1 MEFAEGKNG
10 KDRRFEGQGRVK
22 YYGCGV
28 ESL

>member
-1 MEFAEGKNG
+1 MEVADGRNG

-22 YYGCGV
+22 DYGHGV